1 MLKGCVEKAAA
12 GVMALLLAPGL
23 VWGTA
28 QASED
33 ERDHSGVHE
42 FHETME
48 KLGEHT
54 EQIVKAIN
62 HEDWQWV
69 AKEARAIA
77 EHPSPPAEE
86 RKRIMAFAGDRRAEF
101 QEVDHA
107 VHESAATLA
116 EVADTEDGREVI
128 RAFADMQASCL
139 DCHASFRDD
148 FRQHFYVGK

>member
-48 KLGEHT
+48 
-54 EQIVKAIN
+54 
-62 HEDWQWV
+62 
-69 AKEARAIA
+69 
-77 EHPSPPAEE
+77 
-86 RKRIMAFAGDRRAEF
+86 
-101 QEVDHA
+101 
-107 VHESAATLA
+107 
-116 EVADTEDGREVI
+116 
-128 RAFADMQASCL
+128 
-139 DCHASFRDD
+139 
-148 FRQHFYVGK
+148 

>member
-1 MLKGCVEKAAA
+1 MEGRVDKAVA
-12 GVMALLLAPGL
+12 GLMALLLAPGL
-23 VWGTA
+23 ALGTA

-33 ERDHSGVHE
+33 EHDASGVHE

-48 KLGEHT
+48 ELGEHT

-62 HEDWQWV
+62 HEEWQWV

-77 EHPSPPAEE
+77 EHPRPPAEE

-101 QEVDHA
+101 QKADHA
-107 VHESAATLA
+107 AHDAAATLA
-116 EVADTEDGREVI
+116 GMADAGDGREVI
-128 RAFADMQASCL
+128 RAFADLQATCL

-148 FRQHFYVGK
+148 FRQHFYVGDK